1 MGGVGGGLPVDGLFV
16 SDCSLESDLEMYYPD
31 SYVPGDSERMLLYR
45 ELDNIETD
53 EELEAYH
60 QRMVDRFGPVP
71 HEGEELMHVVKL
83 RRLGKLLGCEKI
95 VLKQNRM
102 QMQLV
107 STPDSPYYQSDA
119 FEKIINYMM
128 ANPRRCTL
136 KEARGHRMAVV
147 SEVKTVREAVDILSQ
162 I

>member
-1 MGGVGGGLPVDGLFV
+1 MDALFV
-16 SDCSLESDLEMYYPD
+16 SDCTLESDLEMYFPD

-53 EELEAYH
+53 EELDAYH
-60 QRMVDRFGPVP
+60 QRMVDRFGPMP
-71 HEGEELMHVVKL
+71 HEGEELMQVVKL
-83 RRLGKLLGCEKI
+83 RRYGKLLGCEKI
-95 VLKQNRM
+95 VLKQGRM

-107 STPDSPYYQSDA
+107 SVADSPYYQSEA

-128 ANPRRCTL
+128 SNPRRCTL
-136 KEARGHRMAVV
+136 KEARGHRMAVI
-147 SEVKTVREAVDILSQ
+147 SDVKTVGEAVNVLLQ

>member
-1 MGGVGGGLPVDGLFV
+1 MAQITQSFIDRLNRLNF
-16 SDCSLESDLEMYYPD
+16 SKMYE
-31 SYVPGDSERMLLYR
+31 GDFFLTWEK
-45 ELDNIETD
+45 TD

-71 HEGEELMHVVKL
+71 HEGEELMQVVKL

-128 ANPRRCTL
+128 TNPRRCTL